1 MLMGSGFLQARQIQ
15 KCVWDPQSGHVIS
28 EELIAKGGIM
38 TAEFNRT
45 NDRIL
50 VTDSGGGVGVW
61 EMPHCPHPGPAWL
74 ADLLEAMA
82 GERLDADG
90 GTHVVPVSALVSLRD
105 QLL

>member
-1 MLMGSGFLQARQIQ
+1 
-15 KCVWDPQSGHVIS
+15 
-28 EELIAKGGIM
+28 M

-90 GTHVVPVSALVSLRD
+90 GTHVVPASALVSLRD